1 MVRQRQIMNTALCLF
16 REGKKENRNSKQ
28 TLSESEELVNEE
40 NSVLRQGCMAVL
52 LKQVTAFRIK
62 KESFSISYPLL
73 TVFASNA
80 SI

>member
-16 REGKKENRNSKQ
+16 REGKKKTETQ

-40 NSVLRQGCMAVL
+40 NSVLRQGRMAIL

-62 KESFSISYPLL
+62 KESFRYFLPTPNSFHFKSI
-73 TVFASNA
+73 
-80 SI
+80 